1 MNIENNLVI
10 GAALFCIG
18 LYGFL
23 SSQNVVRVLM
33 SLELL
38 LNAVNLNF
46 ASFSTFIDSQELKGQ
61 VFALFVITIAAAESA
76 IALAILLSIYRNK
89 QSIALDQFR
98 LLKW

>member
-1 MNIENNLVI
+1 MNIENNLII
-10 GAALFCIG
+10 GAAIFCIG

-33 SLELL
+33 SLELF

-46 ASFSTFIDSQELKGQ
+46 ASFSTFMDSQELKGQ

-89 QSIALDQFR
+89 QSIALDQFN

>member
-1 MNIENNLVI
+1 MNIESTLI
-10 GAALFCIG
+10 LAAALFCIG
-18 LYGFL
+18 IYGFL
-23 SSQNVVRVLM
+23 TSQNVVRTLM
-33 SLELL
+33 SLELM

-46 ASFSTFIDSQELKGQ
+46 ASFSTFMDSQELKGQ

-89 QSIALDQFR
+89 KSIAFEQFN

>member
-1 MNIENNLVI
+1 MNIENNLI
-10 GAALFCIG
+10 IAASLFCIG

-46 ASFSTFIDSQELKGQ
+46 AAFSTFMDSLELKGQ

-76 IALAILLSIYRNK
+76 IALAILLTIYRNQK
-89 QSIALDQFR
+89 SIALEQFNV
-98 LLKW
+98 LKW

>member
-1 MNIENNLVI
+1 MNIENNLII
-10 GAALFCIG
+10 GAAIFCIG

-46 ASFSTFIDSQELKGQ
+46 ASFFTFMDSQELKGQ

-89 QSIALDQFR
+89 QSIALDQFN